1 MQPGQQVRLGA
12 GRVSVFNIVSV
23 DEDAGTAIIEATA
36 DAPGKYPFSAR
47 LADLVPAT

>member
-12 GRVSVFNIVSV
+12 GGVSVFTVVSV
-23 DEDAGTAIIEATA
+23 EDCGTAIIEATV
-36 DAPGKYPFSAR
+36 DAPGKYPFSVR